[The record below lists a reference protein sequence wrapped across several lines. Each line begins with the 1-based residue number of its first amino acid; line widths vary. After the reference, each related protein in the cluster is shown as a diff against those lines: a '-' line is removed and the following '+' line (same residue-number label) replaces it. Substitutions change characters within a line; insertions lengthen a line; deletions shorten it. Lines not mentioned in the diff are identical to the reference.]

1 MDKFKEHTQD
11 KYPRFLCSKA
21 GSDDPSLS
29 FTANVKNIIHTEI
42 DKNRLEQ
49 LLKFLDDSYND
60 FLSFYAAFDGVDLYI
75 QETLPAISFYPL
87 KKCKTKNKALKKWF
101 LQFEPEAIN
110 RIRSKGI
117 AFGELGDPSNQFIF
131 ENGAVLYTQW
141 WGDTTNIGSL
151 NDFLND
157 LASNPVSVIK
167 KLGNDVRFYD
177 KSDSQWVPREYA
189 FDE

>member
-1 MDKFKEHTQD
+1 M
-11 KYPRFLCSKA
+11 
-21 GSDDPSLS
+21 
-29 FTANVKNIIHTEI
+29 
-42 DKNRLEQ
+42 
-49 LLKFLDDSYND
+49 
-60 FLSFYAAFDGVDLYI
+60 
-75 QETLPAISFYPL
+75 
-87 KKCKTKNKALKKWF
+87 KKWF